1 VTLVR
6 SKRNGQYF
14 AMKEINLKQSILK
27 SSIINRSYALD
38 EGLKLRQLN
47 ATQHRNIIKY
57 YKSYLYDECIYWIM
71 EYCDGGTLRD
81 RICLYAKSDKKIS
94 EDLIWYWSLHILN
107 GIKYIHNKGII
118 HRDLKPDNV
127 YIESKRGV
135 CKIGD
140 FGFAK
145 ILVETSITANTS
157 IKYLKFD
164 ENDDVN
170 NRKVSKSRVLVSK
183 PSKRSDEID
192 NIDEQNIAYKF
203 INMSQVGTPSYI
215 APELR
220 MLIESHLTFCSVET
234 INKSIELCE
243 KTVYKGDIFSFGC
256 LLYEL
261 VHLRAAF
268 ENKFLLPNDN
278 HDKILNDIDQDQSL
292 ANYSSD
298 IKALMKYCLEKNAH
312 HRPNIKQIFNLDLIK
327 SRLNIDYLEAY
338 KMQVIPRLI
347 INKKN
352 GPLEYLKV
360 KLDNFY
366 KPISMKSL
374 KFNQNLIV
382 VLAHKQLSNSVPKYK
397 ILTSTLNNLSPF
409 GQKEEILINENNLG
423 NIILKEN
430 SSTPTTAPLSGM
442 KTNLVVDESEM
453 DQDMDIKFLIY
464 NEYGELLNE
473 INSFVHEQQQQQH
486 TAPLNPN
493 IEGYQQPMQ
502 RHLLNFKVNDFLI
515 DEEYDHLYLTTKK
528 YGILRFKI
536 VENNFY
542 MEDLVFDGRI
552 DLSELYDE
560 QNRIFK
566 CNPTCM
572 SLVENETVF
581 KDSIKTTGN

>member
-1 VTLVR
+1 
-6 SKRNGQYF
+6 
-14 AMKEINLKQSILK
+14 MKEINLKQSILK

-81 RICLYAKSDKKIS
+81 RIGLYAKSDKKIS
-94 EDLIWYWSLHILN
+94 EELVWYWSLHILN

-145 ILVETSITANTS
+145 VLVETSITANTS

-164 ENDDVN
+164 ESDDLN
-170 NRKVSKSRVLVSK
+170 SRKSSKNRVLVSK
-183 PSKRSDEID
+183 MNKRSEDFENN

-256 LLYEL
+256 ILYEL

-268 ENKFLLPNDN
+268 ENKFLLPNDH
-278 HDKILNDIDQDQSL
+278 HDKIVNDIEQDQSL
-292 ANYSSD
+292 LNYSLD
-298 IKALMKYCLEKNAH
+298 IKELMKFCLEKDAH
-312 HRPNIKQIFNLDLIK
+312 YRPNIKQIFNIDIIK
-327 SRLNIDYLEAY
+327 ERLNIDFLDAY
-338 KMQVIPRLI
+338 KKQVIPRLI
-347 INKKN
+347 ISKKN

-382 VLAHKQLSNSVPKYK
+382 VLAYKQLSNNVPKYK

-409 GQKEEILINENNLG
+409 GQKEEILINENNIG
-423 NIILKEN
+423 NIIKEN
-430 SSTPTTAPLSGM
+430 CSTPTTPLAGIKS
-442 KTNLVVDESEM
+442 NLVVEENEM

-473 INSFVHEQQQQQH
+473 INSFVHEQQQQHHQH
-486 TAPLNPN
+486 STVLNPN

-502 RHLLNFKVNDFLI
+502 RHLLNFKVNDFLV

-536 VENNFY
+536 VEYNYY

-560 QNRIFK
+560 QNRILK
-566 CNPTCM
+566 CIPTCL
-572 SLVENETVF
+572 SLVENEAAF
-581 KDSIKTTGN
+581 KDSIKTTGNLKMI